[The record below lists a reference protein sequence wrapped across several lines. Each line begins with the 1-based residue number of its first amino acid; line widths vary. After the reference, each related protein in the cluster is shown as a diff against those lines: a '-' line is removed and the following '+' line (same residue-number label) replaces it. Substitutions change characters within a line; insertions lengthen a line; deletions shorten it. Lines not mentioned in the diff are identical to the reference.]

1 MKYSKIIIHT
11 DGGARGNP
19 GPAAIGITA
28 KARDKTLFEISEYIG
43 QQTNNVAEYTAV
55 IHALHHLN
63 EHPVSADNCSFVLDS
78 ELIVR
83 QIVGQYRVKE
93 PHLQTLVNQVHSLIK
108 ELKDK
113 GLLKNII
120 FRHVKR
126 AENKLADQLVNQALD
141 SQIFSHVP

>member
-1 MKYSKIIIHT
+1 MHYPEITINT

-28 KARDKTLFEISEYIG
+28 KARDKTLFEISEYVG

-63 EHPVSADNCSFVLDS
+63 EHQVSADNCSFILDS
-78 ELIVR
+78 ELIIR

-93 PHLQTLVNQVHSLIK
+93 VHLQTLVAEVHRLIK

-113 GLLKNII
+113 GRLKNIT
-120 FRHVKR
+120 FRHVLR
-126 AENKLADQLVNQALD
+126 AENKRADQLVNRALD
-141 SQIFSHVP
+141 SHK